1 MKNQLRNAFNDNI
14 GRQMFCRT
22 FASFRSNHFISFF
35 QNLQKKAESLIEKY
49 EFDYTKA
56 LKDVDYVNVNNVTGK
71 GGVTG
76 CSTVKYSE
84 S

>member
-1 MKNQLRNAFNDNI
+1 MHSMITSGGK
-14 GRQMFCRT
+14 C
-22 FASFRSNHFISFF
+22 FAELLLLFAQIIILISFF

>member
-1 MKNQLRNAFNDNI
+1 MHSMITSGGKCLAEL
-14 GRQMFCRT
+14 
-22 FASFRSNHFISFF
+22 FASFRLNHFISFF

-71 GGVTG
+71 GEVNVSMLTL
-76 CSTVKYSE
+76 E
-84 S
+84 SLERCGA